1 MDVQDWMSREVE
13 TVGSNDTLE
22 VADDKMKQRGC
33 RRLPV
38 VDDNGLLVGIV
49 TDRDLREHKGYL
61 SSTRI
66 NAAMTEEPHTVKPDE
81 PIEQAAE
88 VMLRN
93 EIGGLPVVQPP
104 SQLVGIITM
113 TDLVRGLVRTLN
125 GGEDFSGRI
134 DLDLRPEQSVYEA
147 ARAAEAAGGTVLG
160 VGSAHARSGEQPRR
174 RFYLRIKGDEVAR
187 IASELERQ
195 GFVVR
200 VVQPATDSADRAA
213 GGGVS

>member
-33 RRLPV
+33 RCLPV

-93 EIGGLPVVQPP
+93 QIGGLPVVQPP
-104 SQLVGIITM
+104 TQLVGIITM
-113 TDLVRGLVRTLN
+113 TDLVRGLVRTLH
-125 GGEDFSGRI
+125 GGEDCSGRI
-134 DLDLRPEQSVYEA
+134 DLALSPEQSVYDA
-147 ARAAEAAGGTVLG
+147 ARAGEAAGGTVLG
-160 VGSAHARSGEQPRR
+160 VGSAHARSGERPRQH
-174 RFYLRIKGDEVAR
+174 FYLRVKADELAK

-195 GFVVR
+195 GFVVHA
-200 VVQPATDSADRAA
+200 VHPAAVSADQAG